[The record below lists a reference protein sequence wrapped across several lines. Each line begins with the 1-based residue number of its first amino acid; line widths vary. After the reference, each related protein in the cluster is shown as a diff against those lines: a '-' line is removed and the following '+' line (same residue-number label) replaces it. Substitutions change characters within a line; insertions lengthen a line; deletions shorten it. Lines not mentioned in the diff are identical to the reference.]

1 LLHRAD
7 APARLA
13 PFFNNFNKKRLPHGG
28 AAPNFFQKKQRE
40 MGGERV
46 NNSENTATFS

>member
-28 AAPNFFQKKQRE
+28 AAPNFFQK
-40 MGGERV
+40 
-46 NNSENTATFS
+46 NNEKWAGKG